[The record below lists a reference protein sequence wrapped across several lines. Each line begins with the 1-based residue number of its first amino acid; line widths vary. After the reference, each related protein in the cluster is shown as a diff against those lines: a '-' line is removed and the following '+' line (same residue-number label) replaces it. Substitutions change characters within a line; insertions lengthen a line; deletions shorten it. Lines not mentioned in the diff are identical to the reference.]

1 MINSQNAKFLH
12 TSETHNRSFISA
24 FSIYIT
30 VPLRGEVYHPL
41 SYFFSVYFVHFSY
54 FLQNMFVDLNCLFK
68 IYILFLFIVHILS
81 TQIPFYSIYFID
93 LSYFLQ
99 YIYCPTKV
107 LFIIYILFTEAT
119 FFSICCP
126 PTFSFFSI
134 YILFTEVPLCS
145 IHFVQ
150 LSYFLQYIFG
160 SLKSLFTA
168 HILSS

>member
-1 MINSQNAKFLH
+1 MRNFYILLKH
-12 TSETHNRSFISA
+12 IHNRSFISA
-24 FSIYIT
+24 FSICIT
-30 VPLRGEVYHPL
+30 VPLRDEVYDPL
-41 SYFFSVYFVHFSY
+41 SYLCSMYFVHFSY
-54 FLQNMFVDLNCLFK
+54 FLQNMFCSPKLLFK
-68 IYILFLFIVHILS
+68 IYILFLFIVHIFC

-126 PTFSFFSI
+126 PKFPFFSI
-134 YILFTEVPLCS
+134 YILSTEVPFCR

-150 LSYFLQYIFG
+150 LSYFLRYIFG

-168 HILSS
+168 YILSS